1 MKYFKLKQGLENST
15 YLTAENYE
23 MKLKELPR
31 EEQKKYS
38 ENKEDNSGKRYFAI
52 CPACDNPTQIIGL
65 YSKSDNNNLPYAKH
79 YNRDTKIAKHD
90 ERAYTYCP
98 FASHSYSVNKSS
110 RRENFTD
117 FEKKIYLLARDNFD
131 IAVYIAKRE
140 TGICFSKNKIREL
153 ARSYYESEAFMY
165 YHATSYNVP
174 WMFLYFSE
182 PISCYGLVVQ
192 KGSIVYEYLK
202 TREGKDVRFEE
213 VDDNKV
219 KVLNVPGK
227 RLDLIISFLHHKIR
241 EEKEALKMG
250 FALPNEWQKFVELE
264 IDPTAFLGIANHR
277 KYPANEEIISIGKK
291 EMPIFWEEE

>member
-23 MKLKELPR
+23 IKLKELPR

-65 YSKSDNNNLPYAKH
+65 YSKSDNIKLPYAKR

-98 FASHSYSVNKSS
+98 FASHSYSVNKNS

-165 YHATSYNVP
+165 YHATPYNIP

-182 PISCYGLVVQ
+182 PISYYGLIIQ
-192 KGSIVYEYLK
+192 KDSIVYKYLK
-202 TREGKDVRFEE
+202 TRE
-213 VDDNKV
+213 
-219 KVLNVPGK
+219 
-227 RLDLIISFLHHKIR
+227 
-241 EEKEALKMG
+241 EKEVLKMG
-250 FALPNEWQKFVELE
+250 FALPNEWQKFVELK

-277 KYPANEEIISIGKK
+277 KYPVNEGIIHIGKRG
-291 EMPIFWEEE
+291 MPIFWEEK